1 MLRLHVVVWLWVVA
15 CVVAWPTAHA
25 AGHATPRDETCP
37 LDGPGACVSDGD
49 VSAWRPPSATGR
61 HWLER
66 FKATGCDSFASLNA
80 KDAAKGMSPSEP
92 ALVRKALRKSQ
103 RAKYDMAA
111 LLETHGATR
120 VAHAHPAYYVLAQ
133 GNPEKTQHLAAFVRD
148 MRYSEPAN
156 ASVAF
161 DHAAQI
167 GAREKVLGLPFELE
181 DDMPIKIFS
190 LGADG
195 AGFGMHSHGPTYSR
209 LAHGYKLW
217 LVSRPGTL
225 LPPEITEPVWG
236 HGFELVERYER
247 LRQLHSKDA
256 GENATTMIEALTVCL
271 QPPGTAVYLPDGWL
285 HATINL
291 GDTVGLALQSR
302 YAANA
307 GRMTFEGGQQKKHKA
322 LIAQA
327 ERMMAHPTDHTID
340 DLTVAT
346 GRMMANDEVELAVA
360 VSNPQQSHGTRN
372 FRCFFTVGLVGPRY
386 QIASEQTALLCPFVA
401 GKGDRNRVPKGSTG
415 VLHDRP
421 GRDNAE

>member
-1 MLRLHVVVWLWVVA
+1 MLRLHVVGWLGLAA
-15 CVVAWPTAHA
+15 CVVARPTVAV
-25 AGHATPRDETCP
+25 GHATPQDETCP
-37 LDGPGACVSDGD
+37 LDESGACVSDGD
-49 VSAWRPPSATGR
+49 DSAWRPPSATAR
-61 HWLER
+61 HWLEH
-66 FKATGCDSFASLNA
+66 FKATGCDSFASLGA

-103 RAKYDMAA
+103 RAKYDLPA

-120 VAHAHPAYYVLAQ
+120 IAHAHPAYHVLAQ
-133 GNPEKTQHLAAFVRD
+133 GNPEKTQQLAAFIRD
-148 MRYSEPAN
+148 MRYSQPAN

-167 GAREKVLGLPFELE
+167 GAREKVRGLPFELE

-195 AGFGMHSHGPTYSR
+195 AGLGMHSHGATYLR

-256 GENATTMIEALTVCL
+256 DDNATATLEALTVCL

-291 GDTVGLALQSR
+291 GDTVGLALQSS
-302 YAANA
+302 YAENA
-307 GRMTFEGGQQKKHKA
+307 GRTTAEGGQQKQQKA
-322 LIAQA
+322 HIALA
-327 ERMMAHPTDHTID
+327 ERMMAHPTEHTIE
-340 DLTVAT
+340 DLTLAT
-346 GRMMANDEVELAVA
+346 GRMMANDEIELAVA
-360 VSNPQQSHGTRN
+360 VSIPQQSRGTRTVDL
-372 FRCFFTVGLVGPRY
+372 CFYTVASVGPRY
-386 QIASEQTALLCPFVA
+386 
-401 GKGDRNRVPKGSTG
+401 
-415 VLHDRP
+415 
-421 GRDNAE
+421 